1 VFQLVGEVRQVVAAK
16 AVKLDER
23 TSGSKGWSRTLLD
36 VPLPSWTKVSIGLRI
51 YYMLCKKKNIAL
63 MSLMNLKYNS

>member
-23 TSGSKGWSRTLLD
+23 TSGR
-36 VPLPSWTKVSIGLRI
+36 
-51 YYMLCKKKNIAL
+51 
-63 MSLMNLKYNS
+63 